1 LCDTL
6 AAFLSGQSRLSCTG
20 LHGFALT
27 SFFMEFLPMNRPRRA
42 IALAFVLLLST
53 GYSADAKSSWSVAKL
68 WPFQSQSAAKKKA
81 SAFQT
86 TGYPK
91 SSSRKSASS
100 RWLPSLDSVTAAPKK
115 LWAGTKKMLTPS
127 SRKKASGRSSK
138 ALNSSRRHKPLSHR
152 SSGKDLGAPMTMGD
166 FVNQKRPGF

>member
-1 LCDTL
+1 
-6 AAFLSGQSRLSCTG
+6 
-20 LHGFALT
+20 
-27 SFFMEFLPMNRPRRA
+27 MNRPRRA
-42 IALAFVLLLST
+42 IALAIVLLLSI

-100 RWLPSLDSVTAAPKK
+100 RWLPSLNSVTAAPKK
-115 LWAGTKKMLTPS
+115 LWAGTKKILTPS
-127 SRKKASGRSSK
+127 SRKRASGRSSK
-138 ALNSSRRHKPLSHR
+138 ALSSSRRHKPLSHR
-152 SSGKDLGAPMTMGD
+152 SSGKDQDAPKTMGD